1 MSKYMANL
9 FPQTVFI
16 LLFLTLSVAPVT
28 GHAQTGCGEAMQS
41 TLIAGQHIPVGMVT
55 IENDEQYLYV
65 SYQTDSDWLIRETHL
80 DVATQPSDLK
90 QTPKGNAVPGRFIYQ
105 SEHDPA
111 VTTVIHTI
119 DLSAWP
125 TDSPL
130 YIAAHSVVVS
140 TSGGGSETAWGEG
153 MDFPGA
159 NWAMYMSY
167 SLNPCEPPL
176 DPGVINMESAA
187 IQVEEN
193 AVLVTL
199 KLVRSNSSDGQVTV
213 TLDAS
218 DITATLFYD
227 YEVYTYT
234 VTFED
239 GETEKTFDVFILD
252 DFEEEID
259 EQFTV
264 QITDVTGAEVGS
276 NTTTTITIIDND
288 EGVLY

>member
-1 MSKYMANL
+1 MANP
-9 FPQTVFI
+9 FPKAVFI
-16 LLFLTLSVAPVT
+16 LLFLALSVASVAS
-28 GHAQTGCGEAMQS
+28 HAQTDCGEAMQS

-65 SYQTDSDWLIRETHL
+65 TYQTDADWLISETHL
-80 DVATQPSDLK
+80 DVATQPGYLK

-119 DLSAWP
+119 DLSVWP

-153 MDFPGA
+153 VDFPGA

-167 SLNPCEPPL
+167 SVNPCEPPQE
-176 DPGVINMESAA
+176 PGVIDMESTA
-187 IQVEEN
+187 IQVHES

-199 KLVRSNSSDGQVTV
+199 KLVRSNGSDGQVTV
-213 TLDAS
+213 TLGAN

-227 YEVYTYT
+227 YEVYNY
-234 VTFED
+234 VVIFED
-239 GETEKTFDVFILD
+239 GETEKTIDVFILD
-252 DFEEEID
+252 DFEIETD

-264 QITDVTGAEVGS
+264 QITDVTGAEMGS
-276 NTTTTITIIDND
+276 NTATTITIIDD
-288 EGVLY
+288 DKGEED